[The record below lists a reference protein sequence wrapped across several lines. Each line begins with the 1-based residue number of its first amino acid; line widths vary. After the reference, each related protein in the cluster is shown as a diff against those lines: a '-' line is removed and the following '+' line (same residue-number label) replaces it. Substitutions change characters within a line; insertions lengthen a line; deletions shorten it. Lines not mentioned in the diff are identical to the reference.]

1 MTNRN
6 LYFDF
11 LRGVAIIIVIGIH
24 CYTIDNNILFRQV
37 LNAAVPLFIA
47 VSGFFL
53 SQKVIKD
60 RDQYVVFWRKQIPK
74 VYVPTLFWSL
84 PLLILAVYRGVG
96 IGKSIVN
103 FFSCGFSI
111 YYFIVF
117 IIQCYLILP
126 FVLRLESKYNK
137 IMWGSSLMSIIWVG
151 LMVRLTVIEG
161 ISLPI
166 VVYAGPLPCWFMFFM
181 LGIILGKYSVR
192 NYSLWW
198 PILITICGLVLSSV
212 SAKYLL
218 YVYHSGVGIKPTAF
232 VYAFGLILF
241 LFNVKIENFI
251 KKENFIYKQIV
262 WIGSISFP
270 IYLVHMY
277 ILGFVVSKMSISSWS
292 LRIIITVILTSML
305 IVVLKKIIPNNLH
318 HYIGI

>member
-11 LRGVAIIIVIGIH
+11 LRGVAIIMVIGIH

-111 YYFIVF
+111 YYFIA
-117 IIQCYLILP
+117 
-126 FVLRLESKYNK
+126 
-137 IMWGSSLMSIIWVG
+137 
-151 LMVRLTVIEG
+151 VR
-161 ISLPI
+161 
-166 VVYAGPLPCWFMFFM
+166 
-181 LGIILGKYSVR
+181 R
-192 NYSLWW
+192 NF
-198 PILITICGLVLSSV
+198 TI
-212 SAKYLL
+212 K
-218 YVYHSGVGIKPTAF
+218 
-232 VYAFGLILF
+232 
-241 LFNVKIENFI
+241 
-251 KKENFIYKQIV
+251 
-262 WIGSISFP
+262 
-270 IYLVHMY
+270 
-277 ILGFVVSKMSISSWS
+277 
-292 LRIIITVILTSML
+292 
-305 IVVLKKIIPNNLH
+305 
-318 HYIGI
+318 